1 MQEHGKPVAEG
12 FGELFGEDVT
22 PLSGEAPLLLKR
34 LPEITPGTLERRRA
48 AERLLARD
56 PNFLST
62 TDIPPVEVLTAP
74 DIEVDPPTIDFG
86 TMKVD
91 CAADPQRITITNVGD
106 DDLSVNDIQLDG
118 PDAAIFTLSYQP
130 RSLAPGES
138 MRATVNFTPPG
149 FDSYEDV
156 RVQILSDDPDEGTVN
171 VRVRGEGAE
180 NAFWEQSFTQ
190 TQSSAVD
197 VLFIIDN
204 SGSMADNIDRL
215 NDTFRVFIQQF
226 NLLARTTALDNV
238 ATPLVYAGVSG
249 AERRARAARTLE
261 AMGLAERMGHT
272 PAKLSGGQQ
281 QRVAIARALVTEP
294 LMLLADEPTG
304 ALDTATSE
312 DIMGIFQRL
321 NDDGITIVVVTHEP
335 DVAQYAARRIL
346 FRDGRVI
353 EDAAV
358 TDRRRAP

>member
-1 MQEHGKPVAEG
+1 MA
-12 FGELFGEDVT
+12 T
-22 PLSGEAPLLLKR
+22 PTEVPLLETRDLVKDYVLGGETVHAVAGVSLSIAR
-34 LPEITPGTLERRRA
+34 GEFVAIMGASGSGKSTFMNMIGALDLPSSGTL
-48 AERLLARD
+48 L
-56 PNFLST
+56 
-62 TDIPPVEVLTAP
+62 
-74 DIEVDPPTIDFG
+74 
-86 TMKVD
+86 
-91 CAADPQRITITNVGD
+91 
-106 DDLSVNDIQLDG
+106 LDG
-118 PDAAIFTLSYQP
+118 
-130 RSLAPGES
+130 
-138 MRATVNFTPPG
+138 
-149 FDSYEDV
+149 
-156 RVQILSDDPDEGTVN
+156 
-171 VRVRGEGAE
+171 
-180 NAFWEQSFTQ
+180 
-190 TQSSAVD
+190 VD
-197 VLFIIDN
+197 VGGLSSDELAEIRNRKIGF
-204 SGSMADNIDRL
+204 
-215 NDTFRVFIQQF
+215 VFQQF

-261 AMGLAERMGHT
+261 AMGLAERMSHT

-321 NDDGITIVVVTHEP
+321 NDDGITVVVVTHEP